1 MPSRSAAG
9 GPRAKEYKLIRVR
22 AESRRARKY
31 LHHRANR
38 AHHALQMGR
47 LCKSNAY
54 RFSALLALGLL
65 LPLTAWAHAVL
76 LESTPQDGTVM
87 SGHSVPVLLSFNSR
101 IDQARSTL
109 RLEHPENARTSIA
122 VKKNAEH
129 PSQISGVLPDLTPG
143 SYKLHWQVLA
153 IDGHITQGVISFTV
167 K

>member
-1 MPSRSAAG
+1 MCHRDGSLMRFANCNSG
-9 GPRAKEYKLIRVR
+9 NHRV
-22 AESRRARKY
+22 SF
-31 LHHRANR
+31 
-38 AHHALQMGR
+38 G
-47 LCKSNAY
+47 S
-54 RFSALLALGLL
+54 LLALSLL

-76 LESTPQDGTVM
+76 VESTPHDGTAI

-109 RLEHPENARTSIA
+109 RLEHSGNALTSIA
-122 VKKNAEH
+122 VKKSAEH
-129 PSQISGVLPDLTPG
+129 PSQLSGVLPDLTPG